1 MIMNLEQII
10 VNMNSKKCCDNCIYY
25 SWYYDYC
32 KLWNVEIDA
41 RSICNNFIRSEKNDS
56 YTNRDSGNT

>member
-1 MIMNLEQII
+1 MIMSLEQII

-25 SWYYDYC
+25 NWYYDYC

-41 RSICNNFIRSEKNDS
+41 RSVCNNFIRSEKNDL
-56 YTNRDSGNT
+56 R